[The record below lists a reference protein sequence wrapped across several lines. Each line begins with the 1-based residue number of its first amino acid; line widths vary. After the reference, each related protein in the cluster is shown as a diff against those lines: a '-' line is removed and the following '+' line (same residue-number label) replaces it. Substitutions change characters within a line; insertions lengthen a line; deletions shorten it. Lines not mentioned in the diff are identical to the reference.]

1 MCVSL
6 CASSAIVVSLAIP
19 LPWRDDVQ
27 SLHISLNVM
36 RSWLNLSPCSCSL
49 RIWSRTFR
57 ASALVPFT
65 MRTTR
70 FCLPVMGSRPK
81 QRATLHL
88 PFMTSPF
95 LLRAGVMLPSPLDA
109 RRQAQGRKLWRAASF
124 RGRAQM
130 RTYTLPLLPPNRYGR
145 NETRKRVSHRNVATV
160 AQGGEAL
167 SRPPRHAIAQFDTGF
182 NFRSGGA

>member
-95 LLRAGVMLPSPLDA
+95 LLRAGVMLPSPFAMLVHLLLGTS
-109 RRQAQGRKLWRAASF
+109 RLQLPIYPNSHHSGGVGLTLSIRVSPGWTFLHCLHASEQYL
-124 RGRAQM
+124 R
-130 RTYTLPLLPPNRYGR
+130 LLP
-145 NETRKRVSHRNVATV
+145 
-160 AQGGEAL
+160 
-167 SRPPRHAIAQFDTGF
+167 
-182 NFRSGGA
+182 RSLLVMNPML